1 MAVVGKQ
8 LLERYLVRKRHG
20 ESRPQAA
27 AKFHL
32 LRKGK
37 KLDQL
42 YCLPLLPS
50 HVIGKTDYK
59 GYPSEVMNL
68 KL

>member
-1 MAVVGKQ
+1 MGKQ
-8 LLERYLVRKRHG
+8 LLQTYLVRKRHG
-20 ESRPQAA
+20 ERRPQAA

-32 LRKGK
+32 FRKGK
-37 KLDQL
+37 KLEQL

-59 GYPSEVMNL
+59 GHLPEVMNL